1 MRIDAGY
8 SNGPVRRMTTGG
20 ERGDS
25 VRWDG
30 RRLRSAPLVLIAS
43 FPCMPDREQ
52 HDVMPVEV
60 IQDDISSV
68 SEGDDPF
75 TEAGWHLFDRAAKL
89 RLSLQDADAA
99 PNCLNS
105 AFRCIEA
112 GRCEK
117 VPEPRDIEES

>member
-1 MRIDAGY
+1 M
-8 SNGPVRRMTTGG
+8 V
-20 ERGDS
+20 
-25 VRWDG
+25 
-30 RRLRSAPLVLIAS
+30 VLLY
-43 FPCMPDREQ
+43 
-52 HDVMPVEV
+52 
-60 IQDDISSV
+60 
-68 SEGDDPF
+68 PF

-117 VPEPRDIEES
+117 VPEPRDIEESGLGPSQRWHSGGAAFSPASSCASQASASSAVTCSPVDR